1 MPGVGDPAGMWPK
14 GASVSPYRIA
24 KSKPVFQG
32 RILKLRV
39 DTVDVG
45 NGKTIEREVVE
56 HPGAIVVAPIDAQ
69 GRLVLV
75 RQYRHAAG
83 DWLLELPAGTLDH
96 DEPVEAAAQRELQE
110 EIGYAAGRLDRMG
123 GFFSA
128 PGFCTEFLHF
138 FIARDLRP
146 QRRPGDEDE
155 EIEVV
160 ALPIDEVKSL
170 ARQGKVR
177 DAKTL
182 AGLLLLELSPHLP

>member
-1 MPGVGDPAGMWPK
+1 M
-14 GASVSPYRIA
+14 SPYRIA
-24 KSKPVFQG
+24 KSEQIFQG

-45 NGKTIEREVVE
+45 NGKTVKREVVE

-96 DEPVEAAAQRELQE
+96 DEPVEATAQRELQE
-110 EIGYAAGRLDRMG
+110 EIGCAAGRLERIG

-146 QRRPGDEDE
+146 QRRPGDDDE

-160 ALPIDEVKSL
+160 AMPIAKVKAL
-170 ARQGKVR
+170 AREGKVR

-182 AGLLLLELSPHLP
+182 AGLTLLDLWLQKP